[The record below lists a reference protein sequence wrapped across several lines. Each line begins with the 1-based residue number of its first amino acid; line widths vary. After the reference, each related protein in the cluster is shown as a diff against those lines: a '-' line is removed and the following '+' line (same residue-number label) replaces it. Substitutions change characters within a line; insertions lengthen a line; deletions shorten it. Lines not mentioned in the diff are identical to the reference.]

1 MFLAIALGMGLLQ
14 PAAPEADLLVGSKRM
29 GEPELRRLI
38 RPYGV
43 VQGSHEGFLQV
54 QTSRRNELSS
64 HLRKSKVEFIFDASA
79 SQVDRQSYPSVKQH
93 IDYIKARAKL
103 LGHGPGVKNSAGFYE
118 ALAYYLEPR
127 VGLDGTIDEDGIRRA
142 VAQRDRLPMAWIG
155 KNPRAPSGAF
165 NYVGPKALDIPKILY
180 FGTPSL
186 SGRVNDVA
194 YAPSNANVIYVASA
208 GGGVWKSTNQ
218 GTNWSFKSS
227 NWDFLHTTSVAV
239 HPTNENLVL
248 VGTGDY
254 YGMFGEQT
262 MGIMRSTNG
271 GSTWTHVG
279 TPEMQFSVVTR
290 IVFNPDNPD
299 IVIALTE
306 GSSGDIWRST
316 DAGITWT
323 PTNAPAGNWDDIDYG
338 VRSGSTREFFAVGG
352 DYDAGGRIYKSTNAG
367 STWQL
372 VHDASTTDQGM
383 LDVACSKLDFGKL
396 WVLHPGGNTMFRSS
410 NSGASW
416 TDLNL
421 STEPT
426 FPNAKDVDNP
436 LYNWGQDL
444 YDLHVE
450 TAVYEGTEYLY
461 CGLITLAVSTNGG
474 NTWTDV
480 GRSYQTNSRLH
491 NDQHCF
497 TPHPLNGSL
506 GLIGCDGGLFR
517 IQYVPGVYSQI
528 ISLNDELYTTQF
540 YHMSV
545 HPTNSNHIMGGT
557 QDNAVPASRGS
568 LSSWKNLKDGD
579 GSWSAFQPNDPAIHY
594 SSAQRGS
601 VYRYSS
607 STDYEP
613 DDITLAWQSV
623 NFIAPLVIANSSRV
637 LLGANAAVQRY
648 SGIGTGWTPGTP
660 SNFGSDV
667 RTLAVGISNRNRVY
681 AGLDNGDIYRSDDNA
696 DTFTKIDASPLPN
709 TYIGAIAC
717 KASSSTDVLVGL
729 QSSSGGL
736 YLCRDT
742 TAASPV
748 WTSVSGSGSTA
759 LPASP
764 VNAVIWDPH
773 DPTVW
778 YVGTDVGAFMTTDS
792 GATWRNMN
800 GLGIGNVHVNA
811 FAIPEGND
819 YLYVA
824 TFGRGI
830 WRIPLIENSLSTFVP
845 SITQVYG
852 GLSFAA
858 TVTIAQPAPP
868 GTRVTLSDNSSYL
881 SMPTSVE
888 VTQGS
893 TAAIFMIDT
902 SQVFSSER
910 TATLTASAFGN
921 SITTTVTIK
930 PYPTVASFT
939 LAKTY
944 LYGGVGTTGTAT
956 LSAPAPFTDSF
967 TFTDNSAFVSV
978 VSPVTVAQGAT
989 SRTTNITTVN
999 PATVQAATITASYKG
1014 TSRTA
1019 TLSVYPMPVIQS
1031 LTMTPNPVLA
1041 GYYTDVRVT
1050 LANPAPI
1057 TTDLRFTENSAY
1069 IPISSTRIL
1078 QAGQTSLTFQAYAS
1092 QPPSDQV
1099 IPVSVAVVGN
1109 ENNPTNAN
1117 LNLYRTALT
1126 SATCLPNT
1134 IKGGKLG
1141 VLTVHIN
1148 RPLVTTRVIS
1158 LTSSNPAVA
1167 SVPATVTLVV
1177 GDTLT
1182 RCTVRTFPVASSQTP
1197 TLTATYLGTTAATT
1211 VTVTP

>member
-1 MFLAIALGMGLLQ
+1 MLTPIVLSLGLLATSRSE
-14 PAAPEADLLVGSKRM
+14 PDLLIGSKHIV
-29 GEPELRRLI
+29 ESKLREI
-38 RPYGV
+38 VRPYGSV
-43 VQGSHEGFLQV
+43 HGKSDGFLLV
-54 QTSRRNELSS
+54 KPDNRLGV
-64 HLRKSKVEFIFDASA
+64 KSALAKAGVEYVFSQSA
-79 SQVDRQSYPSVKQH
+79 QGVNRQSLGSVKRH
-93 IDYIKARAKL
+93 IDYIKARAQL
-103 LGHGPGVKNSAGFYE
+103 NGTGPEVRKSGGFYE

-127 VGLDGTIDEDGIRRA
+127 VGPDGTIDQDAIRRA

-165 NYVGPKALDIPKILY
+165 TFVGPKNLDIPKVNY
-180 FGTPSL
+180 YGVPPL

-208 GGGVWKSTNQ
+208 GGGVWKSTDQ
-218 GTNWSFKSS
+218 GTNWTFKSN
-227 NWDFLHTTSVAV
+227 NWDYLHTTSVAV

-271 GSTWTHVG
+271 GSSWTRVG
-279 TPEMQFSVVTR
+279 TPEMQSDVVTR
-290 IVFNPDNPD
+290 VVFNPDNPD
-299 IVIALTE
+299 IVIALTN
-306 GSSGDIWRST
+306 SFDGDIWRST
-316 DAGITWT
+316 DGGVTWSA
-323 PTNAPAGNWDDIDYG
+323 TNAPAGSWDDIDYG
-338 VRSGSTREFFAVGG
+338 VRSNGTREFFAVSGNGDNGG
-352 DYDAGGRIYKSTNAG
+352 NIYKSTNAG

-372 VHDASTTDQGM
+372 VGDATSTGQNM
-383 LDVACSKLDFGKL
+383 LDVACSKQDFGKL
-396 WVLHPGGNTMFRSS
+396 WVLHPNSDTIYRSS

-416 TDLNL
+416 TNLNL
-421 STEPT
+421 TSEPT
-426 FPNAKDVDNP
+426 FPNALGDEP
-436 LYNWGQDL
+436 RYNWSQDL
-444 YDLHVE
+444 YDLYVE
-450 TAVYEGTEYLY
+450 TAVYEGDEYLY
-461 CGLITLAVSTNGG
+461 CGLITLAVSTTDG

-480 GRSYQTNSRLH
+480 GRTYQTNARTH

-497 TPHPLNGSL
+497 TPHPLNGSV
-506 GLIGCDGGLFR
+506 GLIGNDGGLFR
-517 IQYVPGVYSQI
+517 IQYVPGVFTQI
-528 ISLNDELYTTQF
+528 VPLNEELYTTQF

-545 HPTNSNHIMGGT
+545 HPTNANHIMGGT
-557 QDNAVPASRGS
+557 QDNASPASRGN
-568 LSSWKNLKDGD
+568 LTSWKNLRDGD
-579 GSWSAFQPNDPAIHY
+579 GSWSAFQPSDPAIHY
-594 SSAQRGS
+594 TSAQRGS
-601 VYRYSS
+601 VFRYTSS
-607 STDYEP
+607 SDYEATVITP
-613 DDITLAWQSV
+613 TWTLA
-623 NFIAPLVIANSSRV
+623 NFIAPMVVANSSRV
-637 LLGANAAVQRY
+637 LVGANLAVQRWA
-648 SGIGTGWTPGTP
+648 GTGQIWTPASP
-660 SNFGSDV
+660 PLSSNV
-667 RTLAVGISNRNRVY
+667 RTLAVGISNRSRVY

-696 DTFTKIDASPLPN
+696 DTFTKIDTSALPN
-709 TYIGAIAC
+709 TFVGAIAC
-717 KASSSTDVLVGL
+717 KASSSTDVLVGF
-729 QSSSGGL
+729 QTSSGGL

-748 WTSVSGSGSTA
+748 WTNVSGTGATA

-764 VNAVIWDPH
+764 INAVIWDPH

-868 GTRVTLSDNSSYL
+868 GTRVTLSDNSSYV
-881 SMPTSVE
+881 SMPASVE

-921 SITTTVTIK
+921 SITTTVTVK

-944 LYGGVGTTGTAT
+944 LYGGTGTTGTAT

-967 TFTDNSAFVSV
+967 TFTDNSSFVSV
-978 VSPVTVAQGAT
+978 VSPVTVSQGAT
-989 SRTTNITTVN
+989 SRTTNISTTN
-999 PATVQAATITASYKG
+999 PTSVQATTITASYKG

-1041 GYYTDVRVT
+1041 GYFTDVRVT
-1050 LANPAPI
+1050 LASPAPI
-1057 TTDLRFTENSAY
+1057 TTELRFTENSAY
-1069 IPISSTRIL
+1069 IPIASTRTL
-1078 QAGQTSLTFQAYAS
+1078 QANQSTYVFQAYAS
-1092 QPPSDQV
+1092 QPPADQA
-1099 IPVSVAVVGN
+1099 IPVSVAIVGN
-1109 ENNPTNAN
+1109 ENNPTTAT

-1126 SATCLPNT
+1126 SATCLPSS
-1134 IKGGKLG
+1134 IQGGKLG
-1141 VLTVHIN
+1141 VLTVNIN
-1148 RPLVTTRVIS
+1148 RALPTSRVIS
-1158 LTSSNPAVA
+1158 LTSSNPSIAT
-1167 SVPATVTLVV
+1167 VPATVTLVA
-1177 GDTLT
+1177 GNTLV
-1182 RCTVRTFPVASSQTP
+1182 RGTVRTFAVASSQSA